1 MIWDRTNT
9 IALAK
14 EGCVHCEGEG
24 LRTTEKGKSSP
35 CNCVLRGIFRACYAR
50 FVFCASKEKFMS
62 KISLLPCDGKDG
74 KRSFARLDEEY
85 IADFCLISRR
95 TLDEL
100 EMKVFRNHFLLSA
113 DWRLCCQY
121 MKLDRGAFFHIVYR
135 IQQKLGHAF
144 RETEPY
150 SLFPLDEYF
159 GGTMVRPNL
168 VIMPAEPRC
177 EPVRPPLRKKAA

>member
-1 MIWDRTNT
+1 MNWDRTQT

-14 EGCVHCEGEG
+14 EGCAHCDGEG
-24 LRTTEKGKSSP
+24 LRITPTGKSSP

-50 FVFCASKEKFMS
+50 FRHCASKEKFMS
-62 KISLLPCDGKDG
+62 KITIVPYQGKDG

-85 IADFCLISRR
+85 IADFNIISRR

-100 EMKVFRNHFLLSA
+100 EMKIFRYHFILGA
-113 DWRLCCQY
+113 DWRLCCRY
-121 MKLDRGAFFHIVYR
+121 MKLERGAFFHIVYR
-135 IQQKLGHAF
+135 IQQKLGRAF

-159 GGTMVRPNL
+159 GGTIDRPNL
-168 VIMPAEPRC
+168 VILPPLADRRK
-177 EPVRPPLRKKAA
+177 PVRPPLRKAA